1 MRTTPTVSQRCSRR
15 HRQRLRMPDRDIA
28 LNAESCDNSQRN
40 ERGVFRSDRFKKSH
54 SEYAILPSIA

>member
-1 MRTTPTVSQRCSRR
+1 
-15 HRQRLRMPDRDIA
+15 MPDRDIA

-54 SEYAILPSIA
+54 SEYAILPGIA